1 LKVKGEFVTNSSSM
15 SQTCYPLNE
24 RVDNLIKAIDRFIEY
39 ANRRIDEEYDDCS
52 CDDLEFLN
60 DTIAKLRD
68 TKIKLKKRGD
78 LD

>member
-1 LKVKGEFVTNSSSM
+1 LKAKGGFITNSSSM
-15 SQTCYPLNE
+15 NQTYYPLSE
-24 RVDNLIKAIDRFIEY
+24 RVDNLIEDMDGFEY

-60 DTIAKLRD
+60 DTIRKLRD

>member
-1 LKVKGEFVTNSSSM
+1 MN
-15 SQTCYPLNE
+15 QTYYPLSE
-24 RVDNLIKAIDRFIEY
+24 RVDNLIEDMDGFEY

-60 DTIAKLRD
+60 DTIRKLRD